1 MKECLFCKIIKGK
14 HDCTKIWE
22 DDHTF
27 VFLSVSPAVPEGG
40 HTLVIPK
47 KHYELI
53 SDMPAVEYNSLM
65 RTVRKFSKAVM
76 KFSEGMNIVQNNKK
90 IAGQTVPHVHF
101 HLIPRFSDDKVEFNY
116 WHQPKL
122 SKKKMERVA
131 EQIKELM
138 E

>member
-1 MKECLFCKIIKGK
+1 MKECVFCKIIKGK

-27 VFLSVSPAVPEGG
+27 VFLSVSPAVPEGS

-53 SDMPAVEYNSLM
+53 SDMPALEYNSLM

-76 KFSEGMNIVQNNKK
+76 KFSEGMNIIQNNKK

-101 HLIPRFSDDKVEFNY
+101 HLIPRFSDDEVKFDY
-116 WHQPKL
+116 WSQPKL
-122 SKKKMERVA
+122 SKKKMEKVA
-131 EQIKELM
+131 HQIKDLM